1 MATIRKLRGRWQAQV
16 RRRGMK
22 PRAKSFDSKSEAERW
37 ARELE
42 TQVDRFGAAPD
53 TKVLETTTLG
63 DLMRRY
69 QSEVTPKK
77 RGYVQEGQRIDVLF
91 RHELSHRTLIG
102 LSASD
107 LAGYRDERLA
117 IAAPST
123 VLRELAI
130 VSHVL
135 EVAMKD
141 WGYPLARNP
150 AKAIRRPQVNDARS
164 RRLQNDE
171 EARLLSACDAG
182 RTPCLKALIIVAS
195 ESGMRRGELLGLRWG
210 DVAFDR
216 RIASLSLTKN
226 GSARQVPLTGRAVE
240 ALQSLKSA
248 EPEAVINDH
257 VFPISAGALEQAWR
271 RLCLRAG
278 VTDLRFHDLRREAVS
293 RLFEKGL
300 NVIEVS
306 EISGHRELKMLKRYT
321 RLNPADLVARLG

>member
-22 PRAKSFDSKSEAERW
+22 PRAKSFDLKSDAERW

-53 TKVLETTTLG
+53 TKILETTTLG

-69 QSEVTPKK
+69 QREVTPKK
-77 RGYVQEGQRIDVLF
+77 RGHVQEGQRIDVLL
-91 RHELSHRTLIG
+91 RHELPHRTLIG
-102 LSASD
+102 LNASD
-107 LAGYRDERLA
+107 LAGYRDERLTT
-117 IAAPST
+117 AAPST

-164 RRLQNDE
+164 RRLQDDE
-171 EARLLSACDAG
+171 EARLLAACDAG

-195 ESGMRRGELLGLRWG
+195 ESGMRRGELLGLCWG

-240 ALQSLKSA
+240 ALRSLKSA
-248 EPEAVINDH
+248 EPEPTINDH
-257 VFPISAGALEQAWR
+257 VFPVSAGALEQAWR

-278 VTDLRFHDLRREAVS
+278 VTDLRFHDLRRDAVS

>member
-69 QSEVTPKK
+69 QLEVTPKK
-77 RGYVQEGQRIDVLF
+77 RGYAQEGQRIDVLV

-117 IAAPST
+117 TAAPST

-164 RRLQNDE
+164 RRLQGDE
-171 EARLLSACDAG
+171 EGRLLAACDAG
-182 RTPCLKALIIVAS
+182 RTPCLKALITVAS
-195 ESGMRRGELLGLRWG
+195 ESGMRRGELLGLRWS
-210 DVAFDR
+210 DVALER
-216 RIASLSLTKN
+216 RIASLRLTKN
-226 GSARQVPLTGRAVE
+226 GSARQVPLTTRAIEALSSLRAVE
-240 ALQSLKSA
+240 PA
-248 EPEAVINDH
+248 PTTGDR

-271 RLCLRAG
+271 RLCQRAG
-278 VTDLRFHDLRREAVS
+278 VVGLRFHDLRREAVS
-293 RLFEKGL
+293 RLFERGL

-306 EISGHRELKMLKRYT
+306 AISGHRELKMLARYT
-321 RLNPADLVARLG
+321 NFSPDDLVTRVG